1 VNIFNELS
9 SGDYNLNEPAITGFL
24 RYIIDPDKDHGLK
37 YLFLS
42 DIEKIIFPQ
51 AKQDRIQQYELEIK
65 IEAKLRNN
73 DSRKDTDILIIFRSN
88 DGEIKKVICI
98 ENKIRDSSVSGNQM
112 SEQYKNLVSELK
124 KDKDGEYNIKDFEK
138 VKIGMILICLRRN
151 SKVEKELNN
160 LKITSDSHFKNI
172 IPWLGK
178 NGIISK
184 FQNYLFKESVGK
196 IPSLNKDFI
205 FILKNFIEF
214 GLNEFTSP
222 AEIEEIV
229 GGKYQ
234 RELIYNFDDYLSQ
247 IKLTIDQR
255 ILKDLIKLHK
265 YVIDKYKPSF
275 RISVRDQRI
284 TYALQEPIS
293 SKTIF
298 LQIKNKK
305 KGKIVLQ
312 LRKSENQKI
321 PTHEILEIDDYNH
334 YIYKVYI
341 ESLDQDFIF
350 IEKLIL
356 NSYELIKER

>member
-1 VNIFNELS
+1 MNIFNELS
-9 SGDYNLNEPAITGFL
+9 SGDYKLNEPAITSFL
-24 RYIIDPDKDHGLK
+24 KYIIDPDKDHGLK

-42 DIEKIIFPQ
+42 DIENSIFPQ
-51 AKQDRIQQYELEIK
+51 AKQDKVQQYELEIK
-65 IEAKLRNN
+65 IEAKLRKN
-73 DSRKDTDILIIFRSN
+73 DSRKDTDILILFRSN
-88 DGEIKKVICI
+88 EGELIKVICI
-98 ENKIRDSSVSGNQM
+98 ENKIRDSSVSGSQM
-112 SEQYKNLVSELK
+112 FDLYQNLLSELK
-124 KDKDGEYNIKDFEK
+124 NDKDEEYNIKDFEK
-138 VKIGMILICLRRN
+138 VKIGMILISLKRN
-151 SKVEKELNN
+151 SKTEKELNN
-160 LKITSDSHFKNI
+160 LKLNSDNHYKKF
-172 IPWLGK
+172 IPWLDK

-234 RELIYNFDDYLSQ
+234 RELIYNFEDYLSK
-247 IKLTIDQR
+247 IKSR
-255 ILKDLIKLHK
+255 IHSNILSDLKQLHK
-265 YVIDKYKPSF
+265 YVIDKYNASF

-298 LQIKNKK
+298 LQIKNRKQ
-305 KGKIVLQ
+305 GRIVLQ

-321 PTHEILEIDDYNH
+321 PVHKILEIEDHNH

-341 ESLDQDFIF
+341 DSLKQDFKF

-356 NSYELIKER
+356 ESYKFIKEK